1 MSSHSFRPLC
11 LSHVC
16 LSWEGPLSTTVCWA
30 PTYPLKLS
38 SIPTPLSV
46 PFLAFSHLLHFS
58 TVKLA
63 VCSSAHSSLSGLGVP
78 EARGGPGAHLG
89 ARPRVAAWRM
99 FAAHCCTIRPFE
111 CPVVGSIT
119 WLVPH
124 LCRVSPPALLPLAAA
139 IVRFKNCEGDQLIA

>member
-46 PFLAFSHLLHFS
+46 PFLAFSHLPHFS

-111 CPVVGSIT
+111 CSHRGEY
-119 WLVPH
+119 H
-124 LCRVSPPALLPLAAA
+124 LAGASPLQGLPTCSLAPCSSYSE
-139 IVRFKNCEGDQLIA
+139 I